1 MAQNPLQQ
9 FFRQPKIFVNLPSQG
24 IYNKPGTLQGD
35 LTAMPVYGMSGMD
48 EIIIKTP
55 DALMTG
61 RSSVAIL
68 ESCCPAVKDAWELS
82 TIDTPML
89 FAAIRIATYG
99 NTIAI
104 GNVCPK
110 CENIHDFDLDLTR
123 VVEHYTN
130 CKYENKLV
138 LKEIVIKTQ
147 PLTYKQRTDFNIK
160 NFQLQQKLSQ
170 IEKIENPE
178 EQQPHLVALFG
189 ELAIVQKELYS
200 ASIESVEAGS
210 AVVTER
216 SFIDEW
222 MNNCDGEVF
231 ESIKK
236 HIETNQEK
244 MSMPLFPVVCVN
256 DECKYEMDIGIELDY
271 TSFFARA

>member
-61 RSSVAIL
+61 KTSVAIL
-68 ESCCPAVKDAWELS
+68 ESCCPAVKNAWELS
-82 TIDTPML
+82 TIDTPIL
-89 FAAIRIATYG
+89 FAAVRIATYG
-99 NTIAI
+99 NTISI

-123 VVEHYTN
+123 VVEHYN
-130 CKYENKLV
+130 SCKYENKLV

-147 PLTYKQRTDFNIK
+147 PLTYKQRTDFNIR

-170 IEKIENPE
+170 IEKIENIE
-178 EQQPHLVALFG
+178 EQQPHLIELFE
-189 ELAIVQKELYS
+189 ELATVQKELYS

-210 AVVTER
+210 VVVTER

-222 MNNCDGEVF
+222 MNNCDGEIF
-231 ESIKK
+231 DAIKK

-244 MSMPLFPVVCVN
+244 IAMPLFPVVCVN
-256 DECKYEMDIGIELDY
+256 DECKYEMNINIELDY
-271 TSFFARA
+271 TSFFVRA

>member
-24 IYNKPGTLQGD
+24 IYNKPGILQGD
-35 LTAMPVYGMSGMD
+35 LTAMPIYGMSGMD

-61 RSSVAIL
+61 QSTISIL
-68 ESCCPAVKDAWELS
+68 ESCCPTVKNAWELS
-82 TIDTPML
+82 TIDTPLL

-99 NTIAI
+99 NII
-104 GNVCPK
+104 SISHSCPK
-110 CENIHDFDLDLTR
+110 CENLHTFDLDLTR
-123 VVEHYTN
+123 VVEHYNN

-138 LKEIVIKTQ
+138 LKDVVIKTQ
-147 PLTYKQRTDFNIK
+147 PLTYKQRTDFNIS
-160 NFQLQQKLSQ
+160 NFQLQQKLVQ
-170 IEKIENPE
+170 IEKLEKLE
-178 EQQPHLVALFG
+178 EQQPHFVGLFE
-189 ELAIVQKELYS
+189 ELAVIQKNLYAS
-200 ASIESVEAGS
+200 SIESVEVGS

-222 MNNCDGEVF
+222 MNNCDGEIF
-231 ESIKK
+231 DAIKK

-244 MSMPLFPVVCVN
+244 MAMPLFPVVCAN
-256 DECKYEMDIGIELDY
+256 DECKHEMDLNLELDY
-271 TSFFARA
+271 ANFFVKA

>member
-35 LTAMPVYGMSGMD
+35 LSAMPVYGMSGMD

-61 RSSVAIL
+61 QSSVAIL
-68 ESCCPAVKDAWELS
+68 ESCCPAVKNAWELS

-89 FAAIRIATYG
+89 FAAVRIATYG

-110 CENIHDFDLDLTR
+110 CKNVHDFDLDLTR
-123 VVEHYTN
+123 VVEHYNN

-170 IEKIENPE
+170 IEKIENLE
-178 EQQPHLVALFG
+178 EQQPHLVELFG
-189 ELAIVQKELYS
+189 ELAVVQKELYS

-210 AVVTER
+210 VVVTER

-222 MNNCDGEVF
+222 MNNCDSEVF
-231 ESIKK
+231 EAIKK

-244 MSMPLFPVVCVN
+244 MSMPLFPVICVN
-256 DECKYEMDIGIELDY
+256 DECKYEMNINIELDY

>member
-68 ESCCPAVKDAWELS
+68 ESCCPAVKNAWELS
-82 TIDTPML
+82 TIDTPIL
-89 FAAIRIATYG
+89 FAAVRIATYG
-99 NTIAI
+99 NAITI

-170 IEKIENPE
+170 IEKIEDLE

-210 AVVTER
+210 TVVTER

-256 DECKYEMDIGIELDY
+256 DECKYEMNISIELDY
-271 TSFFARA
+271 TNFFARA

>member
-61 RSSVAIL
+61 QSTATIL
-68 ESCCPAVKDAWELS
+68 ESCCPTVKNAWELS
-82 TIDTPML
+82 TIDTPIL

-99 NTIAI
+99 NTITI
-104 GNVCPK
+104 NHTCPK
-110 CENIHDFDLDLTR
+110 CENLHNFDLDLTR
-123 VVEHYTN
+123 VIEHYNN

-138 LKEIVIKTQ
+138 LTNVVIKTQ

-160 NFQLQQKLSQ
+160 NFQLQQKLAQ
-170 IEKIENPE
+170 IEKLEKLE
-178 EQQPHLVALFG
+178 EQQPHFSGLFE
-189 ELAIVQKELYS
+189 ELATIQKELYS
-200 ASIESVEAGS
+200 ASIECVEAGTS
-210 AVVTER
+210 VVTER

-222 MNNCDGEVF
+222 MNNCDGEIF
-231 ESIKK
+231 DAIKT
-236 HIETNQEK
+236 HIETNQQR

-256 DECKYEMDIGIELDY
+256 DTCQHEMNLSIELDY
-271 TSFFARA
+271 ANFFVRA